1 MRGSSARSPGTA
13 PRWPVSVA
21 SASIGAAREAGRTVD
36 HLLERPRPV
45 LASLAGLQIAA
56 TAALALSVTHNGWV
70 WFQGGDQIWLTTQG
84 WLLGHLEL
92 PPTEVGYLW
101 SLLLAPIMW
110 VTGPTYVQALP
121 PLVVFQVLVLG
132 PLAILCVYGIA
143 SHIGGRLLGY
153 WAAFL
158 WVIAPF
164 AAIPLFVDRYHERW
178 TEQFVPQALGLTAM
192 SDFPSTVL
200 VLASALFL
208 VRSLEADRVTDALLA
223 GLLLGAAGGMKPP
236 NLLMGLGAVLAYLV
250 ARRWR
255 EGVGFCAAVVPS
267 LLVILL
273 WKERGLGSLPV
284 LSFQEVRVAAGATG
298 VVALDV
304 DRYIEL
310 DVDHWRQQMNYLREF
325 FWSARLAQWA
335 PFAGLIAV
343 FRVRRGA
350 IAALLGGWLA
360 AFVVVKGFSVRAD
373 IQANTFWRLLM
384 PAWPAYL
391 LLFASIP
398 LLVPTL
404 ARRLGDRLR
413 PPPTRPVGR
422 SALVVA
428 AVLTVLVPAG
438 AIAASSPSTGPERA
452 VMQDDAG
459 NFILTSIDTGVELE
473 VAAAPGGQLLTWTS
487 GGPWRANVFYRVY
500 RSQGDEGTECE
511 HTDGSTAVYCFVRAV
526 PVATTRETEYLDPS
540 PPPGATYRVGVAANW
555 ADDVEQGDVFAFS
568 RPVSAA
574 P

>member
-1 MRGSSARSPGTA
+1 M
-13 PRWPVSVA
+13 SVA
-21 SASIGAAREAGRTVD
+21 SSSIGAAREAGRTVD
-36 HLLERPRPV
+36 QLLERPRAV
-45 LASLAGLQIAA
+45 LATLAGLQIAA
-56 TAALALSVTHNGWV
+56 TAVLGLSVTHNGWV

-101 SLLLAPIMW
+101 SLLVAPIMW
-110 VTGPTYVQALP
+110 ITGPTYVQALP
-121 PLVVFQVLVLG
+121 PLVVLQVLVLG
-132 PLAILCVYGIA
+132 PIAILCVYGIA

-164 AAIPLFVDRYHERW
+164 TAIPLFVDRYHERW

-208 VRSLEADRVTDALLA
+208 VRSLDADRLTDALLA
-223 GLLLGAAGGMKPP
+223 GLLLGAAGGTKPP
-236 NLLMGLGAVLAYLV
+236 NLLMGFGAVLAYLV

-255 EGVGFCAAVVPS
+255 EGIAFCAAVFPS

-298 VVALDV
+298 VLALDV

-310 DVDHWRQQMNYLREF
+310 DLDHWRQQMNYLREF

-335 PFAGLIAV
+335 PFAGLLAV
-343 FRVRRGA
+343 LRMRRGA

-360 AFVVVKGFSVRAD
+360 AFLLVKGFSVRAD

-391 LLFASIP
+391 ILFASIP

-404 ARRLGDRLR
+404 ARRLGGRVQ
-413 PPPTRPVGR
+413 PPGTRPVGR
-422 SALVVA
+422 RALVVA
-428 AVLTVLVPAG
+428 AVLTVVVPAA

-459 NFILTSIDTGVELE
+459 NFILTSIDDGVELE
-473 VAAAPGGQLLTWTS
+473 VSPAPGGQLLRWTS

-500 RSQGDEGTECE
+500 RSEDEGTDCE
-511 HTDGSTAVYCFVRAV
+511 HNEGSTAVYCFIRAL
-526 PVATTRETEYLDPS
+526 PIATTRETEYLDPS
-540 PPPGATYRVGVAANW
+540 PPPGATYRIGVATNW
-555 ADDVEQGDVFAFS
+555 ADDAERGDVFAFS
-568 RPVSAA
+568 RPVTAA